1 MCYEDQ
7 RSTILAVDNLN
18 TIKILGRIIRVDH
31 VESYRTPKM
40 HGDEDDV
47 TQKLRMEG
55 CAPDSAPESDEMELL
70 PMPKTEANFKTG
82 ACFVMVLT

>member
-1 MCYEDQ
+1 
-7 RSTILAVDNLN
+7 
-18 TIKILGRIIRVDH
+18 
-31 VESYRTPKM
+31 M

-47 TQKLRMEG
+47 TQKLRTEG